1 MSGNLRIVK
10 DATIQINEAKG
21 TPPETSAQVGVPDE
35 NPPEESE
42 VVDDPRSEEVAD
54 GYGHGV

>member
-1 MSGNLRIVK
+1 MNLRMSK
-10 DATIQINEAKG
+10 EAAIQVSEAKG

-35 NPPEESE
+35 NPLEECE
-42 VVDDPRSEEVAD
+42 VVDDPESEDEA